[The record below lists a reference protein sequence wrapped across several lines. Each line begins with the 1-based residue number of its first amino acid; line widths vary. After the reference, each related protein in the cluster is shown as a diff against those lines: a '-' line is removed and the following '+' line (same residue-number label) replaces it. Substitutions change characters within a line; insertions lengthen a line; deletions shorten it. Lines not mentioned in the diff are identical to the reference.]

1 MKAIQSR
8 IRGSGRLWLG
18 YGFAMGAA
26 LSYGASQT
34 VGKHVTTEYAPPLV
48 GTAFALLFGLAFVS
62 VMFHR
67 HIPTD
72 LRGSRKRGFLW
83 FGLSGIASAAGV
95 TLLYFALSKAPV
107 VVVSPVVAINPLITL
122 TLAHIFLQRLERIT
136 KRTILGTLL
145 VVLGVVIITLS
156 RSGS

>member
-1 MKAIQSR
+1 MKAIQAR
-8 IRGSGRLWLG
+8 IRGAGRLWIG
-18 YGFAMGAA
+18 YAFAMGAA

-62 VMFHR
+62 VLFHR

-72 LRGSRKRGFLW
+72 LRGSRWQGYLW
-83 FGLSGIASAAGV
+83 FGLSGIASASGV

-107 VVVSPVVAINPLITL
+107 VVISPVVAINPLITL
-122 TLAHIFLQRLERIT
+122 TLAHLLLQRLERIT
-136 KRTILGTLL
+136 KRTIMGTLL
-145 VVLGVVIITLS
+145 VVLGVLIITLS
-156 RSGS
+156 RSVS

>member
-1 MKAIQSR
+1 MKAIQAR
-8 IRGSGRLWLG
+8 IRGAGRLWIG

-26 LSYGASQT
+26 LAYGASQT

-62 VMFHR
+62 VLFHR

-72 LRGSRKRGFLW
+72 LRGSRWQGYLW
-83 FGLSGIASAAGV
+83 FGLSGIASASGV

-107 VVVSPVVAINPLITL
+107 VVISPVVAINPLITL
-122 TLAHIFLQRLERIT
+122 TLAHFLLQRLERIT
-136 KRTILGTLL
+136 KRTIMGTLL
-145 VVLGVVIITLS
+145 VVLGVLIITLS